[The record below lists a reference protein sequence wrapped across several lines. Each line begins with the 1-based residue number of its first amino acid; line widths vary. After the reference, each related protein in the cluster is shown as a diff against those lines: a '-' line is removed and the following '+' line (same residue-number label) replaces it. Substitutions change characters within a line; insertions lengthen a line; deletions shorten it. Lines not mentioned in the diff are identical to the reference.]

1 MSQKTGARLVVEALE
16 DAGVEHVIG
25 MPGHT
30 TLPLLDALY
39 QHPSIRFIQAK
50 HEQTIGTMGDGY
62 ARFTGK
68 PGVCLVHV
76 GPSAA
81 NLMISVAAAYREC
94 SPLIVLT
101 CNEELS
107 LLDRDVFNSWE
118 QLTPFSRITKWS
130 VRAHWGADIPR
141 IMRSAV
147 VRALSGRPGPVQVD
161 LPLDILREKVE
172 TVEEKKPAYGNYSSR
187 IRPDPELME
196 RLIPLLQRAE
206 RPVIL
211 AGDGVIWSGGTAEL
225 LKVVERWP
233 APVIVSTDARG
244 AIPEDHPQFAGVAG
258 ISVTA
263 NEYLRGA
270 DLVLGVGTR
279 FADTETQRW
288 SLISPAAQIIQV
300 DAEAGSI
307 ARHYAVDL
315 GLVADARRFL
325 QDLLALLPE
334 RSDNPALRDRVRQ
347 INSKIEQER
356 AQYFNIGAEA
366 APLRHEKVM
375 REIAAAMDREALITV
390 GSGRHSSHAS
400 KLIVSRARS
409 FAKSIS
415 FGQMGFAFPAALGA
429 KLAFPER
436 QVWSFVGDGDFSMV
450 MQDLETAVREKL
462 NVITVVFNDA
472 SYSSVKELQR
482 SLFGEKPIGVDYLRS
497 DFAAIAEV
505 FGAKGFR
512 VTRPEDLAATFASA
526 VVCERPVVIDLAVTP
541 V

>member
-1 MSQKTGARLVVEALE
+1 MLQKTGARLVVEALE
-16 DAGVEHVIG
+16 DAAVEHVIG

-39 QHPSIRFIQAK
+39 RHPSIRFIQAK
-50 HEQTIGTMGDGY
+50 HEQTIGTMCDGY
-62 ARFTGK
+62 ARFSGR

-94 SPLIVLT
+94 TPLIVLT

-130 VRAHWGADIPR
+130 VRAHRGADISR
-141 IMRSAV
+141 IIRSAV

-161 LPLDILREKVE
+161 LPLNILREKVDGI
-172 TVEEKKPAYGNYSSR
+172 EEKKPAYANYSSR
-187 IRPDPELME
+187 VRPDPDLME
-196 RLIPLLQRAE
+196 RLVSLLQQAE
-206 RPVIL
+206 RPVL
-211 AGDGVIWSGGTAEL
+211 LVGDGVIWSGATAEIVML
-225 LKVVERWP
+225 VEYWPVPVV
-233 APVIVSTDARG
+233 VSTDARG
-244 AIPEDHPQFAGVAG
+244 AIPEDHPLFAGVTGMSA
-258 ISVTA
+258 TA

-270 DLVLGVGTR
+270 DLVLGVGSR
-279 FADTETQRW
+279 LADTETQRW
-288 SLISPAAQIIQV
+288 SWILPDARIIQV
-300 DAEAGSI
+300 DADPDSI
-307 ARHYAVDL
+307 ARQYAVDI
-315 GLVADARRFL
+315 GLVADPRLFL
-325 QDLLALLPE
+325 KDLVALLPE
-334 RSDNPALRDRVRQ
+334 PSKPGLRDRAGQ
-347 INSKIEQER
+347 IRAKIEQER
-356 AQYFNIGAEA
+356 AQYFDIGTEA
-366 APLRHEKVM
+366 VPLRHEKVM
-375 REIAAAMDREALITV
+375 REIMAAMDREALVTV

-400 KLIVSRARS
+400 KLIVSRPRS

-436 QVWSFVGDGDFSMV
+436 QVWSLVGDGDFSMV

-482 SLFGEKPIGVDYLRS
+482 SLFGEKPIGVDYLRT

-512 VTRPEDLAATFASA
+512 VTRPDDLVATFASA
-526 VVCERPVVIDLAVTP
+526 VACEGPVVIDVTVTP